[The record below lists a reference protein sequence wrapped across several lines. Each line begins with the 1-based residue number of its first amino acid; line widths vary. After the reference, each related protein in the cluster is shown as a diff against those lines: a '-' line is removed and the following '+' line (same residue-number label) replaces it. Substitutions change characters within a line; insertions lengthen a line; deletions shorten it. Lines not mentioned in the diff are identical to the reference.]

1 MPAKRDSVIDA
12 NISGDSFMFSY
23 DSGEFDIFEVETY
36 GQQVHEKRVHLVETD
51 KSREH
56 EASLT
61 AIDFHK
67 NLNFM
72 VTACQGGQ
80 VKIWSTN
87 NVKGL
92 GDKQLIREINFPN
105 KVDTVCFM
113 NEHGDILVGHDRRL
127 SVIKFQ
133 AYWPFRDERGRLEA
147 NAAIEV
153 RETPQEVKRVEI
165 SEALFENMKKR
176 DDVIRNGGQ
185 PGLPAISKRKA
196 VTQASSPVKKSVNF
210 DAEAGNSEPDLPN
223 AGAEE
228 EEEIDLEKPP
238 TPMTMRALQFYNSL

>member
-1 MPAKRDSVIDA
+1 MSKGSVYFVNSQNLDKLYARVTVTRSAVTAISYMQHTRLYASTCEENKLTIWSLDAGKNSAGLGSARERKLTTLYQIKLFRPVRHLSYMPAKRDSVIDA
-12 NISGDSFMFSY
+12 NISGDRFMFSY

-36 GQQVHEKRVHLVETD
+36 GPQVHEKRVHLVETD

-133 AYWPFRDERGRLEA
+133 AYWPFRDERGKLEA
-147 NAAIEV
+147 NAAIES
-153 RETPQEVKRVEI
+153 RETP
-165 SEALFENMKKR
+165 
-176 DDVIRNGGQ
+176 
-185 PGLPAISKRKA
+185 
-196 VTQASSPVKKSVNF
+196 
-210 DAEAGNSEPDLPN
+210 
-223 AGAEE
+223 
-228 EEEIDLEKPP
+228 
-238 TPMTMRALQFYNSL
+238 